1 MYGNRYRYNKAGCV
15 LTELSHLRYIRNTGL
30 HPTEV
35 IKLDIRKKEAH
46 CEDIRDLSNFTK
58 LEKIYMITDEER
70 FVPELLQNI
79 HLFENLYD
87 LSIGLKVDK
96 YNFKELVDGNC
107 HDIADI
113 LLIKLLEPCVLAHE
127 DGEAE
132 KCINCYAYNA
142 LQNTES
148 SNCVI
153 QNFINDSLLNS
164 MSPSVKKLIIV
175 INHNP
180 KFELTN
186 LPFSLEKLTIVYKTL
201 QKPQEFYDT
210 HKSKIRLPHG
220 CKLKIIQDYDISHLE
235 VDDRHL
241 NITNG

>member
-1 MYGNRYRYNKAGCV
+1 MSRLYSYKKAGCV
-15 LTELSHLRYIRNTGL
+15 ITELCHLRNIRTTGL

-35 IKLDIRKKEAH
+35 IKLDIKNEAH
-46 CEDIRDLSNFTK
+46 CYDIRDLCNFTK
-58 LEKIYMITDEER
+58 LEKIRMVTDEQA
-70 FVPELLQNI
+70 FIPELLNNI

-87 LSIGLKVDK
+87 LSIKLKIDK
-96 YNFKELVDGNC
+96 YDFKELVDGNC

-127 DGEAE
+127 EGEAE

-164 MSPSVKKLIIV
+164 MSSSVKKLILV
-175 INHNP
+175 MNYNP
-180 KFELTN
+180 KLELTN
-186 LPFSLEKLTIVYKTL
+186 LPFSLEKLTIVYKTH
-201 QKPQEFYDT
+201 QKPSEFYEL
-210 HKSKIRLPHG
+210 HKSKIKLPYD
-220 CKLKIIQDYDISHLE
+220 CKLKIIQDYDVSRLD
-235 VDDRHL
+235 VDQRHL
-241 NITNG
+241 NITS